1 VVIRNNKVSF
11 KSFRLT
17 VRRAPMN
24 NTRVIALT
32 AALVMASAGAEAF
45 DESKYPDLKGQ
56 WDRIGVPNWT
66 PAGKPPLTPEYEAVY
81 EANRA
86 DMRNGG
92 AGNVP
97 SQYCF
102 PQGMPMMMNLYD
114 PMEIVITADVTY
126 ILISHVN
133 DSYRRIYT
141 DGRSWPNGD
150 EYVPTYAGY
159 SIGKWVDEDGDG
171 RYDVLEIE
179 TRHLLADRV
188 YDASGLPF
196 HKDGNTVIKER
207 IFLDKADKDI
217 LHNEITVQ
225 DNALTRPWSITKKA
239 QRNPKARPLW
249 RTAVCAENNTRVK
262 IEDENY
268 FLSADGKLM
277 PTRKGQPPPDLQY
290 FTRKQR

>member
-1 VVIRNNKVSF
+1 
-11 KSFRLT
+11 
-17 VRRAPMN
+17 MN
-24 NTRVIALT
+24 NARVIAIA
-32 AALVMASAGAEAF
+32 AALVISSAGAEAF
-45 DESKYPDLKGQ
+45 DEAKYPDLKGQ
-56 WDRIGVPNWT
+56 WERIGVPNWT

-141 DGRSWPNGD
+141 DGRSWPNED

-171 RYDVLEIE
+171 RYDTLVVE
-179 TRHLLADRV
+179 TRGFKGPRN
-188 YDASGLPF
+188 YDVTGTPLHRDNQS
-196 HKDGNTVIKER
+196 IIRER
-207 IFLDKADKDI
+207 IYLDKSDPNM
-217 LHNEITVQ
+217 LHDEITII
-225 DNALTRPWSITKKA
+225 DHALTRPWTVTKNYRRA
-239 QRNPKARPLW
+239 QSKQPIW
-249 RTAVCAENNTRVK
+249 WHEDICAEANVHVD
-262 IEDENY
+262 IGGQAY
-268 FLSADGKLM
+268 FLSADGLLM
-277 PTRKGQPPPDLQY
+277 PTKKDQPPPDLRY
-290 FTRKQR
+290 FKQTAR